1 MALGGSSAGAM
12 VLCQAIFVQNRW
24 NEELGL
30 VPGTVVR
37 PHFNRLDDSGL
48 EKARSAIAER
58 GMIGLGIDEH
68 TALIWSGGAW
78 RSAGPGRIVI
88 FTAKDM
94 TTYRDGET
102 IAGLPTPG

>member
-1 MALGGSSAGAM
+1 
-12 VLCQAIFVQNRW
+12 
-24 NEELGL
+24 
-30 VPGTVVR
+30 
-37 PHFNRLDDSGL
+37 
-48 EKARSAIAER
+48 
-58 GMIGLGIDEH
+58 MIGLGIDEH